1 MSNMHILMNSA
12 TIGAR
17 FREDILAQI
26 DALVDSGDFG
36 SRGEF
41 VQYAV
46 RKMLQNYEGRGAA
59 PAVKPEP

>member
-1 MSNMHILMNSA
+1 MNSA

-46 RKMLQNYEGRGAA
+46 RKMLQNYEGRGMT
-59 PAVKPEP
+59 PAVKSEP